1 MKKIKTGKVEIG
13 EDEFNPKKGKF
24 RVNMFVDLDIVDEI
38 RKRADSEHMPYQTW
52 INRKLREIIDGRTG
66 ISFTEEDIARMIDE
80 RLEERVNKKAL
91 KRA

>member
-13 EDEFNPKKGKF
+13 SDEFNPKNGKF

-38 RKRADSEHMPYQTW
+38 RKVASKRNIPYQTL
-52 INRKLREIIDGRTG
+52 INQKLREVFLSEATL
-66 ISFTEEDIARMIDE
+66 EDRVTS
-80 RLEERVNKKAL
+80 LEKLFK